1 MLRAK
6 QELKCKTCACT
17 RFAPALHATNIFYFY
32 FVSNDSLKK
41 APKKKK
47 KKKKNT
53 KKKQKKTTTT
63 ATATTTTTKRQQCA
77 LIGPFPWSDLSF
89 PTLTADIMQSCS
101 ASQT

>member
-32 FVSNDSLKK
+32 FVSNVSLKK
-41 APKKKK
+41 APKKK
-47 KKKKNT
+47 T
-53 KKKQKKTTTT
+53 KTKTKTKTKKTTTT
-63 ATATTTTTKRQQCA
+63 APVTTTTTTTKRQQCA

-89 PTLTADIMQSCS
+89 PTFTADIMQSCS
-101 ASQT
+101 AFQT